1 VSILL
6 YVHDG
11 GRYLG
16 AAIDAIRAQTHDDWE
31 LCVVDDGSTDATASI
46 LAAASADPRVRIEHQ
61 QARGRDRLHETFNR
75 CLAMARHDLLA
86 VANADDVWLPGKLAA
101 QVAFL
106 EAEPAVDVCWHD
118 ATFIDAAG
126 RVTLGGF
133 RRIPSGNVHRN
144 LRARDFVTSNPV
156 PNPTTVFRR
165 SLLSVVG
172 VQEVGWMHDYQF
184 WFKAAARRCEFAGLP
199 DRLIRYRVHEGSHST
214 SAQRAAR
221 IGTERRAVA
230 AAMIERIGLE
240 GLYPE
245 LCLVSHD
252 GVNHDGVNHGARADE
267 AYAFAMMHLGG
278 LCWIAQLTDMAR
290 TWWEQALATAATPA
304 ALHNLAIAAL
314 VVDGDRAGGRQ
325 LLVQAAAAGV
335 QESTLALAQLT
346 SPSPVTGL
354 VAWHGPRPSLA
365 AVLDHLPTRLPLP
378 PRARLEAGAALVQAT
393 AHATVEDL
401 ALQLVDAANHDA
413 VVVLSDGPAA
423 TATLV
428 AAHDLVSAHLGATT
442 IDLLEVHPDD
452 IPSLLTYW
460 DQAAALH

>member
-1 VSILL
+1 MSILL

-46 LAAASADPRVRIEHQ
+46 LTAASADPRVRIEHQ

-133 RRIPSGNVHRN
+133 RRVPSGNVHRN
-144 LRARDFVTSNPV
+144 LRARDFVTGNPI
-156 PNPTTVFRR
+156 PNPTTLFRR
-165 SLLSVVG
+165 SLLPVVG

-199 DRLIRYRVHEGSHST
+199 DRLIRYRVHEESHST
-214 SAQRAAR
+214 SSRRADR
-221 IGTERRAVA
+221 IRTERRAVA

-245 LCLVSHD
+245 LGLVSHD
-252 GVNHDGVNHGARADE
+252 SHAAE

-325 LLVQAAAAGV
+325 LLAQAAAAGV
-335 QESTLALAQLT
+335 QESTLALARLT
-346 SPSPVTGL
+346 SPTPVIGL
-354 VAWHGPRPSLA
+354 VEWHGPRPSLA
-365 AVLDHLPTRLPLP
+365 AVLDRLPTRLPLP
-378 PRARLEAGAALVQAT
+378 PRARLQAGAALVQAT

-401 ALQLVDAANHDA
+401 ALQLVDAAGQDA

-423 TATLV
+423 TATVV
-428 AAHDLVSAHLGATT
+428 AAHDLASAHLGATT

-452 IPSLLTYW
+452 IPSLLAYW